1 MENPLDILGLKP
13 GDTLETAHKH
23 RNALFLKLHP
33 DKNPT
38 ERTQFQKVYNAYET
52 LLNNP
57 ELLKVSSTSI
67 NTTDISIRTKLT
79 VSIKDFYFKMVKSIT
94 LNRAIFCKKCGGLG
108 TDSGAAGLCTHCNGT
123 GKIDSKILEL
133 LNKDPTCP
141 ICKGSCIAQGKEC
154 SVCGGHRYI
163 KDTVTIEFVLD
174 IINYHKKSIILQDVG
189 NQIGENEFGPVIV
202 LLDIIP
208 DSSVSIEDHYFVVH
222 DHVLPVQRIIGDHCT
237 VKVFDRD
244 VPYKIEENSVDAY
257 TIDRIAPGLKQEIRI
272 KYVNIIP
279 KFTRETTA
287 LYKKILELEKNYE
300 SDFGSI
306 QL

>member
-38 ERTQFQKVYNAYET
+38 DKSKFQKVYNAYET
-52 LLNNP
+52 LKNNP
-57 ELLKVSSTSI
+57 ELLHVKSTTI
-67 NTTDISIRTKLT
+67 NTSDISIRTKMT
-79 VSIKDFYFKMVKSIT
+79 VSLEDFYFRNVKSIT
-94 LNRAIFCKKCGGLG
+94 IIRAVFCKKCGGLG
-108 TDSGAAGLCTHCNGT
+108 TDSGESGLCTHCNGT

-133 LNKDPTCP
+133 LNKEPTCP
-141 ICKGSCIAQGKEC
+141 ICKGSCIAEGMEC
-154 SVCGGHRYI
+154 SICGGSRYVEE
-163 KDTVTIEFVLD
+163 TVTIEFVLD
-174 IINYHKKSIILQDVG
+174 IMNYHKKSIILQDVG
-189 NQIGENEFGPVIV
+189 NQIGENEYGPVIV
-202 LLDIIP
+202 LLEITP

-222 DHVLPVQRIIGDHCT
+222 DHILPVQKIIGDHCT
-237 VKVFDRD
+237 IKIFDRD
-244 VPYKIEENSVDAY
+244 VPYKIEENAVDAY
-257 TIDRIAPGLKQEIRI
+257 TIDRIAPGLKQEVRI
-272 KYVNIIP
+272 KFINIVP

-287 LYKKILELEKNYE
+287 LYKKILQLEKSYE